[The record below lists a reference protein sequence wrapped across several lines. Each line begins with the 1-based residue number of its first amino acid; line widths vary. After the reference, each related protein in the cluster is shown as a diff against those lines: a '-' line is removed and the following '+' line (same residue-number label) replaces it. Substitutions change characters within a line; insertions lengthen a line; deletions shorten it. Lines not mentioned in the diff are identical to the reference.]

1 MTGGADMNKTISLRL
16 TSERGNLLK
25 QAKQFFKVRKNSDA
39 IDLALKMSL
48 RERPDYDERLKAV
61 TGCIQLNGGKTAVDA
76 VRNLRGGL

>member
-1 MTGGADMNKTISLRL
+1 MNRTISLRL

-48 RERPDYDERLKAV
+48 RERPGYDERLKAV
-61 TGCIQLNGGKTAVDA
+61 TGCIQLNGEETAVAA